1 MNAGDESVPFC
12 LGARQREVAWTLVL
26 DTSDGENSMQEGTFP
41 HMAEYPLQSRSV
53 AILQPHYVPFA

>member
-1 MNAGDESVPFC
+1 
-12 LGARQREVAWTLVL
+12 VL